1 MKLTNKQLKQIIK
14 EELEAVFSES
24 VSPLATTTYTQEN
37 IGDYREAFR
46 QSFGTMMQTFVQEG
60 NEKDKEIVSLIM
72 QKVNAFFTKN
82 LDGGDP
88 RRVKQYVTNMRNMYL
103 DKIEDKEL
111 AEQYFESAIDNI
123 QA

>member
-1 MKLTNKQLKQIIK
+1 MKLTNKQLRKIIK
-14 EELEAVFSES
+14 EEIQATLSEE
-24 VSPLATTTYTQEN
+24 VSPLASTTYTEDN

-46 QSFGTMMQTFVQEG
+46 QSFGTMMQTFIQDG

-72 QKVNAFFTKN
+72 NKVNDFFTKK

-88 RRVKQYVTNMRNMYL
+88 RRVKQYVTNMRKIYL
-103 DKIEDKEL
+103 EKMEDKEL
-111 AEQYFESAIDNI
+111 AEQYFELAIDNI